1 MIRVPKYVGW
11 PLLAA
16 WAYGVLWFL
25 AQRAAYFP
33 ARYPEGL
40 WELQGQ
46 IGAEDVW
53 LSPQLHAWW
62 VPAPETPLATLFL
75 HGNAGN
81 LTHRAY
87 RVPEWQAAGS
97 SVLLVDYRGY
107 GKSRGNPSEKG
118 IYQDG
123 ETAYQWLLARGYAPE
138 RIVVHGESLGTAAA
152 VDLASRRKCAGVIL
166 EAPFTSGREM
176 AGRLLPLLGPL
187 VFRGFDQIGKIT
199 RVEAP
204 LLVIHGDRDE
214 VVPFEMGRRLFEAAR
229 QPKQFWRLEGARHN
243 DLIERAGPR
252 YRERLREFYTGL

>member
-1 MIRVPKYVGW
+1 MIRVPKYIGW

-53 LSPQLHAWW
+53 LNPKIHAWW
-62 VPAPETPLATLFL
+62 VPVREARLATLFF

-97 SVLLVDYRGY
+97 SVLMVDYRGY
-107 GKSRGNPSEKG
+107 GKSRGSPSEKG
-118 IYQDG
+118 LYEDG
-123 ETAYQWLLARGYAPE
+123 DSAYQWLLARGYSPE
-138 RIVVHGESLGTAAA
+138 RIVIHGESLGTAVA
-152 VDLASRRKCAGVIL
+152 VDLASRRKCGAVIL

-176 AGRLLPLLGPL
+176 AGRLLPVLGPL
-187 VFRGFDQIGKIT
+187 IFRGFDQIGKIP

-214 VVPFEMGRRLFEAAR
+214 VLPFEMGQRLFEAAR
-229 QPKQFWRLEGARHN
+229 EPKQFWRVEGARHN
-243 DLIERAGPR
+243 DLIQRAGTR
-252 YRERLREFYTGL
+252 YRERLRQFYTGL